1 MGDTIL
7 NGIIERNLSNDRSVK
22 VRKFTVRKY
31 LIMHAGTDDTVKL
44 TSRNILNK
52 LLQLKSFIQ
61 EKLPDVEII
70 IFTKTLRSDKGKAVL
85 TLRQGTNHLIN
96 L

>member
-1 MGDTIL
+1 
-7 NGIIERNLSNDRSVK
+7 
-22 VRKFTVRKY
+22 
-31 LIMHAGTDDTVKL
+31 MHAGTDDTVKL

-85 TLRQGTNHLIN
+85 TLRQ
-96 L
+96 